1 MDKHIGFIGCGKMAQ
16 AMIQGIIASQVATPQ
31 QIIVSA
37 KTEDTLQYV
46 EKNYGI
52 RTTLHNKEV
61 AANADYLFLAVKP
74 ELYAQVIDEV
84 KEVVKEEAII
94 LTIAAGITIHSI
106 EKWFE
111 RPIKTVRS
119 MPNTPSLVGEG
130 MSALCVNSYVNEDEL
145 LEVMQIF
152 KGFGKAEVIDERL
165 MDAIPAVS
173 GSSPAYAYLFIE
185 ALADGAV
192 KQGIPRKQA
201 YKLAAQALLGAAK
214 MVLETE
220 KHPGELKDDVCTP
233 GGATIQA
240 IAALEKNGFR
250 ASIITAMEN
259 CTKKIKEL
267 SKDS

>member
-1 MDKHIGFIGCGKMAQ
+1 MDKNIGFIGCGKMAQ
-16 AMIQGIIASQVATPQ
+16 AMIQGMISSKIVLPQ

-37 KTEDTLQYV
+37 KTNETLQYV
-46 EKNYGI
+46 EKTYKI
-52 RTTLHNKEV
+52 RTTTSNKEV
-61 AANADYLFLAVKP
+61 AAHADILFLAVKP
-74 ELYAQVIDEV
+74 NLYTEVINEV
-84 KEVVKEEAII
+84 KENVKVNTII
-94 LTIAAGITIHSI
+94 ITIAAGISLDFI
-106 EKWFE
+106 EEMFE

-130 MSALCVNSYVNEDEL
+130 MSALSVNSSVTTEETSEIVRL
-145 LEVMQIF
+145 FE
-152 KGFGKAEVIDERL
+152 GFGKAEIVDENL

-192 KQGIPRKQA
+192 MQGIPRSKA
-201 YKLAAQALLGAAK
+201 YKLAAQAVLGAAK

-240 IAALEKNGFR
+240 VATLEKNGFR
-250 ASIITAMEN
+250 AAVIEAMEN
-259 CTKKIKEL
+259 CTKRSKEL
-267 SKDS
+267 